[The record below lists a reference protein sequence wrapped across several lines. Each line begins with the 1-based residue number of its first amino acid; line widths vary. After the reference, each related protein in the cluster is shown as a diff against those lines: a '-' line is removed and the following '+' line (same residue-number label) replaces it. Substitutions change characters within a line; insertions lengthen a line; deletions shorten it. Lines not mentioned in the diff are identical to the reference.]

1 MKKFLLL
8 CLTILFLSLAFGCDQ
23 TPDNGNGCD
32 GSTSNCP
39 EFEPYNFRGT
49 GSPPSGP
56 YDVVI
61 EQDPDFNTHTVYRPV
76 GVEDKMPIIVWGN
89 GGCSRNGTLFAEF
102 LSEIASHG
110 FLIVSDG
117 SPEGTGVRLDSLRK
131 PDGTALIEALDW
143 AFAQNERNCSPLYH
157 KLNTGKVAAMG
168 QSCGGLM
175 TYGASADPRL
185 TTIVIWNSGLFERDQ
200 QIYRGLHTPM
210 AFFIGGSSDVAYP
223 NAEADFNAITTVP
236 IFHANLDVGHMAT
249 YSQDNGGEFGRVGV
263 AWLKYQLMGDTGP
276 DGAQMF
282 EGRNCG
288 LCSTDWVIKKKN
300 NMP

>member
-1 MKKFLLL
+1 MKKLFVL
-8 CLTILFLSLAFGCDQ
+8 CLGILFLSMAFGCD
-23 TPDNGNGCD
+23 PPNNGNGCNAPD
-32 GSTSNCP
+32 SACREMTPFNWTGV
-39 EFEPYNFRGT
+39 

-61 EQDPDFNTHTVYRPV
+61 EQDPNFNTHTIYRPV
-76 GVEDKMPIIVWGN
+76 GVPFKIPIVVWGN

-117 SPEGTGVRLDSLRK
+117 SPEGSGVRLDSLQS
-131 PDGTALIEALDW
+131 PNGTALIEALDW
-143 AFAQNERNCSPLYH
+143 VFDQNDRACSPLYQ
-157 KLNTGKVAAMG
+157 KLDITNVAAMG

-200 QIYRGLHTPM
+200 QIYNGLHTPM

-223 NAEADFNAITTVP
+223 NADADFNALEKDLP
-236 IFHANLDVGHMAT
+236 IFYGNLAVGHMAT

-263 AWLKYQLMGDTGP
+263 AWLKYQLMDDQGP
-276 DGAQMF
+276 EGAQMF
-282 EGRNCG
+282 EGSNCG
-288 LCSTDWVIKKKN
+288 LCNTDWVVKKKN
-300 NMP
+300 MP